1 MKGATPLELIF
12 APSAAALIT
21 AAGIFIVKKRF
32 KNEVEYTKKQ
42 AVVFIAASAVFLLAA
57 AFLTAIFASP
67 EDWTVFSIVRT
78 VSVICWMYFAAV
90 IDFKLFVI
98 PNDIIIGMLIEL
110 ALIFIPE
117 AFADFS
123 GFKYTITTAVLGGVI
138 MGVLFLLGRVFS
150 KGSMGMGDVKAVMMC
165 GFFLGMDS
173 AAGMVFWALVISVVT
188 GLVLIIAKKAK
199 LKSKIPMAPFFFLG
213 ALVSNAIYII
223 SEL

>member
-1 MKGATPLELIF
+1 MELIF
-12 APSAAALIT
+12 GASAAALIMT
-21 AAGIFIVKKRF
+21 AGIFIVKKRF
-32 KNEVEYTKKQ
+32 KDEVKYTKKQ
-42 AVVFIAASAVFLLAA
+42 AVIFIAASAVCLLAI
-57 AFLTAIFASP
+57 AFLMAIFAP
-67 EDWTVFSIVRT
+67 PKDWTVFSIVRT
-78 VSVICWMYFAAV
+78 ISVICWMYFAAV

-98 PNDIIIGMLIEL
+98 PNEIIIGMLIEL
-110 ALIFIPE
+110 VLIFIPE
-117 AFADFS
+117 ALTDFS
-123 GFKYTITTAVLGGVI
+123 GFKYTITLAILGGVI

-173 AAGMVFWALVISVVT
+173 AAGMVFWALAISVVT

-213 ALVSNAIYII
+213 TLVSNAIYII